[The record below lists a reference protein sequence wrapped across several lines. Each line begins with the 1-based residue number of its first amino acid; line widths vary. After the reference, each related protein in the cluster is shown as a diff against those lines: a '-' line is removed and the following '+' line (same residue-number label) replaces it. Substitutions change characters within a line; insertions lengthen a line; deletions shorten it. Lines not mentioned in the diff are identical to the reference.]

1 MSSTAE
7 PRECEIVA
15 PVLEVVLPIRNRG
28 VDFAD
33 EVTVLYTALAAA
45 STPFR
50 LVIADAGSTDGSWL
64 VARRLA
70 AELPDVYAQQ
80 ISHRDRFEAIRQVW
94 EASDAD
100 VVADLRSGSLIDRS
114 DVLPG
119 LADLLAGKLDVSVG
133 AGYLAVRTVIA
144 QALLSDMSGHVRRF
158 ESTVLAAAAR
168 HGLRIRRASR
178 RSGLVARIRAMLRP
192 VRHAEERDRERT
204 RPDPPDK
211 PGAAGE
217 I

>member
-7 PRECEIVA
+7 PTDDEAAAPVIEIVL
-15 PVLEVVLPIRNRG
+15 PVRNRG
-28 VDFAD
+28 PEFAAD
-33 EVTVLYTALAAA
+33 VNVLYAALAAGRA
-45 STPFR
+45 PFR

-80 ISHRDRFEAIRQVW
+80 THHRGRVEAVRQVW

-100 VVADLRSGSLIDRS
+100 VVADLHTLSLLGRT

-119 LADLLAGKLDVSVG
+119 LADLVAGKIDVSVG

-158 ESTVLAAAAR
+158 EAALLAAASR
-168 HGLRIRRASR
+168 HGLRVRKASR
-178 RSGLVARIRAMLRP
+178 RSDLLARLLLLGRP
-192 VRHAEERDRERT
+192 S
-204 RPDPPDK
+204 
-211 PGAAGE
+211 
-217 I
+217 